1 MEANVSEVEDIIKYA
16 KPYEDKIQYIVVS
29 LGARGVV
36 GISQEGNYRVI
47 PPKINVRSSI
57 GAGDS
62 LVAGIIFALSENI
75 PFEDAL
81 ALGVACGTASALN
94 PGSDLCKMND
104 IDMIKK
110 EVLIEKYL
118 KKLIYIL

>member
-1 MEANVSEVEDIIKYA
+1 
-16 KPYEDKIQYIVVS
+16 
-29 LGARGVV
+29 VV
-36 GISQEGNYRVI
+36 GISKEGNYHVI

-75 PFEDAL
+75 SFEGAL

-104 IDMIKK
+104 ISRIKK
-110 EVLIEKYL
+110 EVLIKKIEKN
-118 KKLIYIL
+118 